1 MLRKVQY
8 DKKKSRQD
16 KKSVWHNKTSQYDKI
31 RWLGM
36 RKLEICALFSK
47 GCFVLM
53 ACHAVFA
60 KQLVMISAKSTLF
73 KKVKFKRIKNSAQ
86 FYRQT
91 FAFDFIPI
99 FAHLLLFLMVLR

>member
-1 MLRKVQY
+1 MTMQRVFGMARQVSMTRVLSLREFAKRERANSWQ
-8 DKKKSRQD
+8 
-16 KKSVWHNKTSQYDKI
+16 
-31 RWLGM
+31 
-36 RKLEICALFSK
+36 SK
-47 GCFVLM
+47 GKFAFKFVD
-53 ACHAVFA
+53 CHAVFA

>member
-1 MLRKVQY
+1 MTKILRYFTLLRKVQY

-31 RWLGM
+31 RWLDRENLG
-36 RKLEICALFSK
+36 ICALFSK

-60 KQLVMISAKSTLF
+60 KQLVMISAKSMF
-73 KKVKFKRIKNSAQ
+73 F
-86 FYRQT
+86 
-91 FAFDFIPI
+91 
-99 FAHLLLFLMVLR
+99 